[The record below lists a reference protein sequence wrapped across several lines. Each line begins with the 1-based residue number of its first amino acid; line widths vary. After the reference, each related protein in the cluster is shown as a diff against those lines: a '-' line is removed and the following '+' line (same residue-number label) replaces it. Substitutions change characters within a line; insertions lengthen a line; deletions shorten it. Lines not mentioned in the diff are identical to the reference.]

1 VRANSRKLIA
11 KFGLLA
17 LIATSFSIVSVTPAF
32 AAAGSVTNGLCTST
46 VGETTTVEVFQV
58 GNDCVVRFTS
68 GSNSWTPPTDVRE
81 IDLLVVAGGGAG
93 GRRSGGGGGAGGLV
107 YLTNINVTPGTA
119 VSLAVGAGGASANST
134 YAQGANGSDS
144 TFSLTSVVTA
154 KGGGGGGS
162 GGGVTYAGL
171 AGGSSGGSLGAT
183 LSSNAPG
190 AATQPAQNYGY
201 GNTGALGSGY
211 SGAPNYEWTGGG
223 GGGAGGGGTAGNT
236 NGTAGS
242 GGAGRIIS
250 ITGSEVCYAAGGG
263 GGKEYSTATPVG
275 AGGNCGGSA
284 IGGAGSKGNTAAT
297 AGSANTGSGG
307 GGSGFQDGSGD
318 GTSGAGGSGI
328 VIVRWTIPGNAGAFP
343 NISGIS
349 ARFNASNF
357 NTTLNSNLGT
367 WADTSGTGKH
377 ITGSNITGTA
387 ITMGTSGSAA
397 NGATKTFNV
406 VNGTEASNIQML
418 SAAQLTGK
426 YTLFSVA
433 RYSGATKNRI
443 FQATREIGTN
453 YLSGFY
459 NGLSGVHYKS
469 GWYTQASQASD
480 IAVSNWLI
488 SSECSYD
495 PSVNTIINS
504 CSATYSAN
512 GRQRSYINNSVTDST
527 FGIGINGK
535 GWYTSEN
542 SQFQIADFIVFD
554 RVLTITEVNLVE
566 TYISQKYGL
575 PIYSDLIANYDPGD
589 ASTTNAYLK
598 NLGKGDGSITESLD
612 MTLYA
617 NTLAS
622 SENSGTLKFSLSNG
636 SYGQTTNGMRPMSR
650 FSASTWLKTTGTQ
663 NVDWNS
669 VLTTVHG
676 GSGVIAPVIATF
688 GRNVNAGFYNGSSWH
703 TGYANMTSN
712 AYAITDE
719 VWYHVYTTFDGVNVR
734 IYVNGILQS
743 TTASNADSQR
753 WAGLL
758 RLGTRWDGNPW
769 DRGFNGSVGKTRI
782 YDHARTDAQVLAE
795 FNDDKSRYICN
806 PTYSTSGGNMVV
818 TFTNPG
824 GCSWTAPA
832 GVTSVRTLLTGGGGG
847 GGSWVGSGGG
857 GGGVIDQSNVS
868 VTPGT
873 SYPIIIAGG
882 GKGALTTSAN
892 AIYYAAVGGN
902 TSALGYTAYG
912 GGYGGT
918 WNHIGIAGATGGGG
932 SYNNTIASLYPTQ
945 GFAGG
950 ADAYNGD
957 HGLPT
962 GGGGGAGAVGGAATV
977 TVGVSGRSGNGGAG
991 RESAI
996 SGSIAY
1002 YGGGGGGGCH
1012 GNSYYVCYVGNGGI
1026 GGGGIGGGNGAVAS
1040 SWTSINTVL
1049 LGGVGTA
1056 NTGGGGGGSGMPNT
1070 NSRNVNSLGGAGG
1083 SGIVVISYA
1092 IFTLQPANDTTTA
1105 GLVDSFTI
1113 RTSAAPADMTRA
1125 IKWQVATDTITAAS
1139 TVAWTDVTSGSGSTN
1154 GTGFTT
1160 DTFTTATLTTVMNKF
1175 RYRVIITFSGSN
1187 GTLTETS
1194 TVATL
1199 TVNPAITFTSSTSTI
1214 TKKYGVGEIRTVAF
1228 TGGTNTRTV
1237 SASSLSL
1244 AGGKITFDTATAR
1257 FTIDSRTAVG
1267 TYLDT
1272 ITITDAK
1279 GATASYVQ
1287 TITYTV
1293 ADTLTVTSDTPTA
1306 LTYTGSAANFNPTV
1320 SAVSGLVTGDVLS
1333 SATYNYSNLGGNTYG
1348 PSQTKPT
1355 NAGTYVI
1362 TPSVLTFSN
1371 GAASNYAA
1379 ITYQTSTLTINKAAQ
1394 AALTVVPLYNVFN
1407 GNPTSATL
1415 LTTGGSDT
1423 GTVTYA
1429 YVSSLSTAGGCALSG
1444 ADSSTVTVTSAGTCR
1459 FVATKAGTS
1468 NYLIAISDTATV
1480 TFYQYVSYI
1489 PAPRPA
1495 EYPAEIVLS
1504 GATAM
1509 TNNGLAPT
1517 ITTTGVDFTA
1527 KSPGG
1532 TFTIAGSGF
1541 VGTRLV
1547 RVSGTSASF
1556 TVLSNTSL
1564 QITMPSGLIGI
1575 SGPIYV
1581 EKAEGSRVSE
1591 DWVTG
1596 TA

>member
-1 VRANSRKLIA
+1 
-11 KFGLLA
+11 
-17 LIATSFSIVSVTPAF
+17 
-32 AAAGSVTNGLCTST
+32 
-46 VGETTTVEVFQV
+46 
-58 GNDCVVRFTS
+58 
-68 GSNSWTPPTDVRE
+68 
-81 IDLLVVAGGGAG
+81 
-93 GRRSGGGGGAGGLV
+93 
-107 YLTNINVTPGTA
+107 
-119 VSLAVGAGGASANST
+119 
-134 YAQGANGSDS
+134 
-144 TFSLTSVVTA
+144 
-154 KGGGGGGS
+154 
-162 GGGVTYAGL
+162 
-171 AGGSSGGSLGAT
+171 
-183 LSSNAPG
+183 
-190 AATQPAQNYGY
+190 
-201 GNTGALGSGY
+201 
-211 SGAPNYEWTGGG
+211 
-223 GGGAGGGGTAGNT
+223 
-236 NGTAGS
+236 
-242 GGAGRIIS
+242 
-250 ITGSEVCYAAGGG
+250 
-263 GGKEYSTATPVG
+263 
-275 AGGNCGGSA
+275 
-284 IGGAGSKGNTAAT
+284 
-297 AGSANTGSGG
+297 
-307 GGSGFQDGSGD
+307 
-318 GTSGAGGSGI
+318 
-328 VIVRWTIPGNAGAFP
+328 
-343 NISGIS
+343 
-349 ARFNASNF
+349 
-357 NTTLNSNLGT
+357 
-367 WADTSGTGKH
+367 
-377 ITGSNITGTA
+377 
-387 ITMGTSGSAA
+387 
-397 NGATKTFNV
+397 
-406 VNGTEASNIQML
+406 
-418 SAAQLTGK
+418 
-426 YTLFSVA
+426 LFSVA
-433 RYSGATKNRI
+433 RYSGANKNRI
-443 FQATREIGTN
+443 FQATGENASN

-459 NGLSGVHYKS
+459 NGLTGVHYKS
-469 GWYTQASQASD
+469 GWYTLEAQASD
-480 IAVSNWLI
+480 ITASNWLI

-495 PSVNTIINS
+495 PSVNTTINS

-512 GRQRSYINNSVTDST
+512 GRQRSYINNTITSATY
-527 FGIGINGK
+527 GIGINGK
-535 GWYTSEN
+535 GYYTGQN

-617 NTLAS
+617 NTLSS

-650 FSASTWLKTTGTQ
+650 FSASTWLKSTGTQ
-663 NVDWNS
+663 NADWNS

-847 GGSWVGSGGG
+847 GGSWVGGGGG
-857 GGGVIDQSNVS
+857 GGGVIDQSNVT

-932 SYNNTIASLYPTQ
+932 SYNNTISSLYPTQ

-991 RESAI
+991 KESTI
-996 SGSIAY
+996 SGSTAY

-1012 GNSYYVCYVGNGGI
+1012 GNSSYICYVGNGGI

-1040 SWTSINTVL
+1040 SWTSLNTVL
-1049 LGGVGTA
+1049 QGGAGTA

-1083 SGIVVISYA
+1083 SGIVIISYA

-1113 RTSAAPADMTRA
+1113 RTSAAPVDMTRA

-1160 DTFTTATLTTVMNKF
+1160 DTFTTATLTTAMNKF
-1175 RYRVIITFSGSN
+1175 RYRVIITFSGSS

-1199 TVNPAITFTSSTSTI
+1199 TVNPVITFTSSTSTI

-1228 TGGTNTRTV
+1228 TGGTDTRTV

-1244 AGGKITFDTATAR
+1244 ASGKITFDTATAR

-1287 TITYTV
+1287 TITFTV

-1306 LTYTGSAANFNPTV
+1306 LTFTGSEAVFTPTV
-1320 SAVSGLVTGDVLS
+1320 SVVSGLVSGDVVS
-1333 SATYNYSNLGGNTYG
+1333 GATYNYSASAASCAAGGICSIGQTGPGGGLVFITPSTTGNTTGRYFEAAPSGWSGTAADPAAALCTSATSVAGATGTAIGTGETNTNLFANSAACGVSAADTATALVLGGKDDWFLPSFDELKEMYSKLHKAAGGALGGFNTASNADNYLSSTDNPSGPYTQFGPGYALYGWFGSSDGVAGWGSTSKTQPFSYRPVRSFVATSTSTVNYG

-1355 NAGTYVI
+1355 NAATYTI
-1362 TPSVLTFSN
+1362 TPSVLTFSD
-1371 GAASNYAA
+1371 GAEANYAN
-1379 ITYQTSTLTINKAAQ
+1379 IIYRTSTLTINKAAQ
-1394 AALTVVPLYNVFN
+1394 AALTVVPLYNVFS

-1429 YVSSLSTAGGCALSG
+1429 YVSLLSTAGGCALSG

-1459 FVATKAGTS
+1459 IVATKAATN
-1468 NYLIAISDTATV
+1468 NYLVAVSDTGTV
-1480 TFYQYVSYI
+1480 TFYLYVTNI

-1495 EYPAEIVLS
+1495 EYPTEIVLS
-1504 GATAM
+1504 GTTAM
-1509 TNNGLAPT
+1509 TSNGLAPT

-1532 TFTIAGSGF
+1532 TFTISGSGF

-1547 RVSGTSASF
+1547 RVAGTNAAF

-1564 QITMPSGLIGI
+1564 QITMPTGLIGV